1 VDAEELTSG
10 SGIQF
15 IQDADKVMEA
25 FYDFCYIAG
34 PTECRFYASSPAKI
48 EERLDHLLEKIKKN
62 PVVVPA
68 LSTGGLPA
76 VVSYSGVRRMIAS
89 ALYRPIVIFPQLSEA
104 LAGLET
110 GDGNP
115 FMRFFGGNEW
125 DPFRCDTDPST
136 PKPELSDLVRAAPN
150 AILCSDAQFANIT
163 LEDFQDYVSQ
173 LSWASKS
180 ASATMASMRLGC
192 VGWSVEAKWRF
203 AG

>member
-25 FYDFCYIAG
+25 FYDFCHVAG
-34 PTECRFYASSPAKI
+34 PAECRFYASSPAKI

-89 ALYRPIVIFPQLSEA
+89 ALYRPIVMFPHLSDA
-104 LAGLET
+104 LAGLEI
-110 GDGNP
+110 GDGIS
-115 FMRFFGGNEW
+115 FMQFSAVYGW

-136 PKPELSDLVRAAPN
+136 PKPEPSDLVPAAPN
-150 AILCSDAQFANIT
+150 AILCSDAEFAKIT

-180 ASATMASMRLGC
+180 VGATMATMRLGC